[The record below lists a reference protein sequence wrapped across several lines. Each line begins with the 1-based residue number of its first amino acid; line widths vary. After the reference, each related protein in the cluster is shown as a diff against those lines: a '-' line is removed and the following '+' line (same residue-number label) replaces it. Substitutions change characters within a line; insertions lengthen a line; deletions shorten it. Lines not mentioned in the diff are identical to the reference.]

1 MTEPET
7 EVCPGCRAVL
17 PRGDGPTHRYIGASP
32 TCWALY
38 STLNY
43 ETPLAPAANNALIV
57 DAYAVQHPGV
67 PSAQSIQSV
76 AVHLVTLYGILEIG
90 EPVEKALWM
99 RQQLVSERDS
109 PKRGR
114 FTWLTPPDFSGSITI
129 AAITSQPTPEER
141 TALAVQY
148 VVNVWQLWSQEYRE
162 VVAGWYDKYVLGKA
176 A

>member
-1 MTEPET
+1 
-7 EVCPGCRAVL
+7 
-17 PRGDGPTHRYIGASP
+17 
-32 TCWALY
+32 
-38 STLNY
+38 
-43 ETPLAPAANNALIV
+43 
-57 DAYAVQHPGV
+57 
-67 PSAQSIQSV
+67 
-76 AVHLVTLYGILEIG
+76 
-90 EPVEKALWM
+90 M

-129 AAITSQPTPEER
+129 AAITAQPTPEER